1 MVCEAVT
8 VLPHAS
14 VTVHVLV
21 ILYSVAHTPVVVT
34 SLNVRVVGP
43 HPSVAV
49 GEENTGVAGHW
60 IVSGPPTPLIEGSEL
75 SSTVIV

>member
-1 MVCEAVT
+1 VT
-8 VLPHAS
+8 VLPQAS
-14 VTVHVLV
+14 LAVHVLV
-21 ILYSVAHTPVVVT
+21 TLYSVAQTPGVVT

-60 IVSGPPTPLIEGSEL
+60 IVSGPATPLIEGSVL